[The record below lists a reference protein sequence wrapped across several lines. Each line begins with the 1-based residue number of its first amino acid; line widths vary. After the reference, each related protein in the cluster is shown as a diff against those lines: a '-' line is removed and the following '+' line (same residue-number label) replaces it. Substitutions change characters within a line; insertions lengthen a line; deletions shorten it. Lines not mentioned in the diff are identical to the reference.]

1 VLSSE
6 LGDTPRLFP
15 ALWGLWLFYWGRGP
29 LSTASELVHDLLE
42 LAHRD
47 GGDVTL
53 LQAHHAAWATSL
65 GRGDLEAVC
74 AHATAGLTVYQV
86 DRHAALA
93 ATYGSHDAAACA
105 HNFASWALALRGR
118 VHEAARA
125 STEAIA
131 LAERL
136 GHPFSIALT
145 HFFAAATA
153 QTLRD
158 GQAARACAAVALRI
172 AREQDFRLVA
182 AWALT
187 LEGWTAIE
195 NGDITGGLDQIDNA
209 IAEVKT
215 TGATQFLPYFLGL
228 KASAHLRSGEG
239 LRGLHVI
246 DEALAMVRNT
256 GECFW
261 ESELYRVKGELLLV
275 SNGADADHQAER
287 AFLHG
292 LEIARRQR
300 ADLIALR
307 TAVSLSRL
315 WCRLG
320 RPAEAGE
327 LLAASMTTVAD
338 TTAPDVAD
346 ASALLASF

>member
-47 GGDVTL
+47 GGDETL

-74 AHATAGLTVYQV
+74 AHATAGLTVYHV

-118 VHEAARA
+118 VDEAARA
-125 STEAIA
+125 SAEAIA
-131 LAERL
+131 RAERL

-187 LEGWTAIE
+187 LEGWAAIE

-209 IAEVKT
+209 LAEVKT
-215 TGATQFLPYFLGL
+215 TGATQFLPYFFGL

-246 DEALAMVRNT
+246 DEALAMVRSI

-261 ESELYRVKGELLLV
+261 EPELYRVKGELLGV
-275 SNGADADHQAER
+275 SAGADRGQDAEQ
-287 AFLHG
+287 AFLQA
-292 LEIARRQR
+292 LEIAGRQG
-300 ADLIALR
+300 AGLIVLR
-307 TAVSLSRL
+307 TAVSLARL
-315 WCRLG
+315 WCRHG
-320 RPAEAGE
+320 RCADAAE
-327 LLAASMTTVAD
+327 LLTTSISTAAD
-338 TTAPDVAD
+338 TAAPDVVD
-346 ASALLASF
+346 ARTLLASL